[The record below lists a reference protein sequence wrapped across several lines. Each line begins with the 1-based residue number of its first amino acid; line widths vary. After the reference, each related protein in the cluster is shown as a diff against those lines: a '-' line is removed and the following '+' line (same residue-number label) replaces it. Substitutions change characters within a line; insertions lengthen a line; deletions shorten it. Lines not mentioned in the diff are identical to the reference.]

1 MLGPTE
7 EAKAL
12 LKSKLTK
19 SLRIQV
25 NSIIKVTSLDYVFI
39 ITRDDL
45 LENHE
50 NL

>member
-7 EAKAL
+7 GANTL
-12 LKSKLTK
+12 LKSKLMK

-25 NSIIKVTSLDYVFI
+25 NSIIKVTSLDYIFI